1 MQLGQLLGGAINAYR
16 DADAADYAEQKRK
29 QELEAYAQQQ
39 RERSAIQNILQ
50 QSQGRAA
57 VDPTVTESLPAYQE
71 GTADGGGSG
80 QVQGTSLPTYAAQYG
95 SNRSAEI
102 GGQDKAVAPLAAS
115 QIYGRIAA
123 ADGVSPEMALRA
135 LTAQKQMAREEDSDA
150 ALAQKRQVFRDYQQ
164 QVAAAQ
170 AEHEA
175 QAEKLKTAW
184 GDGATGARSL
194 AGYIAK
200 NKDTLSQ
207 SGVFGPTT
215 DIKIDGRTGAPVLFD
230 HNTGKTSAVP
240 LTADTQG
247 LVLNAMRKQTLDGV
261 RNNFEQVYSSLDPE
275 SLAQA
280 AQLSALRDAAVA
292 RRAQLVQAGD
302 HGTAQLGVQREQIA
316 AQRAAAAASNAVAR
330 GRLGLEQADYDR
342 RVKLDDEARAL
353 REQFV
358 SYSQAGAQY
367 IAMIKDPVGAAKT
380 MQRAT
385 GKAIDPL
392 ELKTGAI
399 AGLAQIDELKRGVLM
414 KMGVDPAAAKAPAND
429 PTTLLY
435 NKLVEQAAQSID
447 LQSPNGAGKLQAA
460 RDGIARALG
469 MPSADPL
476 ASIPPKAA
484 PAAQPAPRAAPR
496 AQSQQATQRTFVP
509 GVGYMDAPVMSAT
522 ATARDDAAV
531 AQRRARQQA
540 QAARQREQLLQRAR
554 SSPAEWE
561 RLVTAGV
568 IDPQQFPRPR

>member
-29 QELEAYAQQQ
+29 QELDAYAQQQ

-280 AQLSALRDAAVA
+280 AQLSALRDAAGD

-302 HGTAQLGVQREQIA
+302 HGTAQLGVQR
-316 AQRAAAAASNAVAR
+316 AAAAASNAVAR
-330 GRLGLEQADYDR
+330 GHLGLAQADYAR

-469 MPSADPL
+469 IPSADPL

-531 AQRRARQQA
+531 AQRRALQRA
-540 QAARQREQLLQRAR
+540 QAAQQQQARLLQRAR